1 MGYSRLP
8 SCRST
13 KISCYVV
20 KDIIFEKY
28 IFFEIGIPEVQ
39 VHLNVKKDFH
49 WANHE
54 KTVLTTKVL
63 TILAITTLYIVS
75 DISTSSPKK
84 LLRNLYY
91 FFLLVKMCPSTLFFF
106 CLGQISHQR
115 PPCLKHVL
123 NGKI

>member
-13 KISCYVV
+13 KISCYVK

-28 IFFEIGIPEVQ
+28 IFFEIVTPEVQ
-39 VHLNVKKDFH
+39 VHLNVKRDFH

-54 KTVLTTKVL
+54 KTVLTTKVF
-63 TILAITTLYIVS
+63 TILAVTTLYIIS

-84 LLRNLYY
+84 TTEKPLL
-91 FFLLVKMCPSTLFFF
+91 FFLVGQNVSFYFIFFLFRSNITPAPSMFKT
-106 CLGQISHQR
+106 CS
-115 PPCLKHVL
+115 KW
-123 NGKI
+123 